1 MVLVSDRGPR
11 MRTDL
16 PDAIPSHPAS
26 LLAMGG
32 VCKRYGG
39 VEALRDVDLSIAPGE
54 VHALVGENGAG
65 KSTLM
70 KVLSGVERPDAGTME
85 FAGRE
90 WKPAGPVQARRAGVA
105 MIHQELALA
114 PHLSIAENIALGVE
128 PRKFRG
134 LGPLAPLDRR
144 LMHSTASR
152 VLARLGHGGLDPTRR
167 TGDLPA
173 ATRQLVEI
181 GRAIASRATVMIMDE
196 PTSSL
201 GRHDADRLLEVVKRL
216 RDEGLSIVYISH
228 FLEEIRR
235 VADRFTVL
243 RDGKTVATAAIASS
257 TDQSLIELMTGR
269 SVGAVFPKRKR
280 RIGDVALRVDGLKGR
295 PMPIRA
301 SLEVR
306 SGEIVG
312 LAGLVGAGRT
322 EFLRCI
328 AGLAPIAA
336 GAITIDGHR
345 LASNASIRARLR
357 RGLGFLSEDRKGE
370 GLALRMSIAENLLL
384 SNFQTV
390 ATQGVLS
397 AARMKA
403 AANQWIERLAIRSAD
418 PGRAAGTLSGGNQQ
432 KIAIAR
438 LLHQDSTVL
447 LLDEP
452 TRGIDIGSKVQ
463 VYELLDGLARAGRAV
478 VVSSG
483 HLPELLGL
491 CDRIAVMHRGVL
503 GPARDVAECTEASLM
518 SEAVLG
524 SDGEVAA

>member
-1 MVLVSDRGPR
+1 M
-11 MRTDL
+11 

-26 LLAMGG
+26 LLAMRG

-235 VADRFTVL
+235 VADR
-243 RDGKTVATAAIASS
+243 
-257 TDQSLIELMTGR
+257 
-269 SVGAVFPKRKR
+269 
-280 RIGDVALRVDGLKGR
+280 
-295 PMPIRA
+295 
-301 SLEVR
+301 
-306 SGEIVG
+306 
-312 LAGLVGAGRT
+312 
-322 EFLRCI
+322 
-328 AGLAPIAA
+328 
-336 GAITIDGHR
+336 
-345 LASNASIRARLR
+345 
-357 RGLGFLSEDRKGE
+357 
-370 GLALRMSIAENLLL
+370 
-384 SNFQTV
+384 
-390 ATQGVLS
+390 
-397 AARMKA
+397 
-403 AANQWIERLAIRSAD
+403 
-418 PGRAAGTLSGGNQQ
+418 
-432 KIAIAR
+432 
-438 LLHQDSTVL
+438 
-447 LLDEP
+447 
-452 TRGIDIGSKVQ
+452 
-463 VYELLDGLARAGRAV
+463 
-478 VVSSG
+478 
-483 HLPELLGL
+483 
-491 CDRIAVMHRGVL
+491 
-503 GPARDVAECTEASLM
+503 
-518 SEAVLG
+518 
-524 SDGEVAA
+524 

>member
-1 MVLVSDRGPR
+1 

-16 PDAIPSHPAS
+16 SEAIPSHPAS
-26 LLAMGG
+26 LLAMRG

-39 VEALRDVDLSIAPGE
+39 VQALRDVDLAVAPGE

-70 KVLSGVERPDAGTME
+70 KVLSGVERPDDGTME
-85 FAGRE
+85 FAGRA
-90 WKPAGPVQARRAGVA
+90 WKPTGPVQARRAGVA

-128 PRKFRG
+128 PRRFRG

-144 LMHSTASR
+144 AMHSTASR
-152 VLARLGHGGLDPTRR
+152 VLARLGHGGLDPARR

-181 GRAIASRATVMIMDE
+181 GRALASQATVIIMDE

-201 GRHDADRLLEVVKRL
+201 GRHDADRLLGVVKRL

-243 RDGKTVATAAIASS
+243 RDGRTVATAPIEGS
-257 TDQSLIELMTGR
+257 TDQDLIELMTGR
-269 SVGAVFPKRKR
+269 SMGAVFPERVR
-280 RIGDVALRVDGLKGR
+280 QRGDVVLRVEGLAGR
-295 PMPIRA
+295 PTPSRA

-312 LAGLVGAGRT
+312 IAGLVGAGRT

-328 AGLAPIAA
+328 AGLAPITA
-336 GAITIDGHR
+336 GEITIHGRRVD
-345 LASNASIRARLR
+345 SSESIGARMR

-370 GLALRMSIAENLLL
+370 GLALSMSIAENLLL
-384 SNFQTV
+384 SNFRPV
-390 ATQGVLS
+390 ARRGVLS
-397 AARMKA
+397 TTRMRA
-403 AANQWIERLAIRSAD
+403 AANKWIERLAIRSGD
-418 PGRAAGTLSGGNQQ
+418 PVKAAGTLSGGNQQ

-524 SDGEVAA
+524 SDEEVAA